1 MRTRNLLFVFVVL
14 SLMIASCAPPAV
26 DMAALRATIDEYN
39 AATSESMMTNDI
51 EKVMP
56 FYADDA
62 IQLPDKAP
70 ANKGKE
76 AIRSWITEMSS
87 MGMKFSA
94 ATFTP
99 TEVNAAGNI
108 AYEIGEYSMTMSMEG
123 MPEMSD
129 NGKYVAIWK
138 QQTDGSWKVYA
149 EIWNSSVAPPMEPPA
164 DTEKK

>member
-76 AIRSWITEMSS
+76 AIRAWITEMSS

-149 EIWNSSVAPPMEPPA
+149 EIWNSSVAPPM
-164 DTEKK
+164 DMGGNDMK